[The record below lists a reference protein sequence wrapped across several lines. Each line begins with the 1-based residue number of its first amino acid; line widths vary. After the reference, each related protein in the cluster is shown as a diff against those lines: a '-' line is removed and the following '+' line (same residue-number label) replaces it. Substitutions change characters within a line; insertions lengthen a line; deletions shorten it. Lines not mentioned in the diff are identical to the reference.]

1 MLGPVSDDRTLTE
14 VSRHHP
20 GLAFHS
26 ETFEVETSPS
36 LPAECEQY
44 PPALRSSLQ
53 SLHTITASWAEL
65 ARLEQEMCAK
75 FSCLSS
81 SQTELINQLTRE
93 SACKSSFN
101 YLLMDPDITQNLP
114 MKMFKV
120 SDQELWRTFV
130 SSIFYV
136 GKGSRSRPFQ
146 HLYEAV
152 RMLKSKS
159 SKKPSDKIKSVLLNS
174 FYFHDYFL
182 PGRFTPYGEMVAGL

>member
-1 MLGPVSDDRTLTE
+1 MVEAVEALERAQEAERREREARELAE
-14 VSRHHP
+14 V
-20 GLAFHS
+20 
-26 ETFEVETSPS
+26 
-36 LPAECEQY
+36 
-44 PPALRSSLQ
+44 
-53 SLHTITASWAEL
+53 

-159 SKKPSDKIKSVLLNS
+159 SKKPSDKIKKIHSIWRDGGGKHPRFFHVVQLPLLDLGN
-174 FYFHDYFL
+174 
-182 PGRFTPYGEMVAGL
+182 RI